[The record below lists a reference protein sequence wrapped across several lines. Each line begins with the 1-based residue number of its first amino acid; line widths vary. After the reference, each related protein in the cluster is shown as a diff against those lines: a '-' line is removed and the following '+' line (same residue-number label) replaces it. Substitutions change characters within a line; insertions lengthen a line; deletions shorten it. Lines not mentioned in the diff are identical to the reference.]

1 MQITVNSILVQFYR
15 IVIVTE
21 AINNLVNEGGN
32 NQC

>member
-21 AINNLVNEGGN
+21 AINNLVNKGGN